1 MAITPEDVIT
11 WGSNEYGQC
20 GHGDKSETTWVKP
33 RSIKMLHEQM
43 VTQVGGEWVDGCC
56 PQDRGMPL
64 VQPGM
69 RARCVGA
76 CKCCAAGVVTLAGG
90 NTFDMSNCKLP
101 ALAVARADSLPP
113 QSPPRRSS
121 VAGTTRSV

>member
-43 VTQVGGEWVDGCC
+43 VTQVGAGRCRCQGSSSSAGF
-56 PQDRGMPL
+56 PQQG
-64 VQPGM
+64 
-69 RARCVGA
+69 
-76 CKCCAAGVVTLAGG
+76 
-90 NTFDMSNCKLP
+90 
-101 ALAVARADSLPP
+101 
-113 QSPPRRSS
+113 SS
-121 VAGTTRSV
+121 

>member
-43 VTQVGGEWVDGCC
+43 VTQVGLLPPAVRVQVVFSRGLG
-56 PQDRGMPL
+56 PQ
-64 VQPGM
+64 
-69 RARCVGA
+69 
-76 CKCCAAGVVTLAGG
+76 AGG
-90 NTFDMSNCKLP
+90 KLSMRGP
-101 ALAVARADSLPP
+101 LGICVFRLSWLA
-113 QSPPRRSS
+113 
-121 VAGTTRSV
+121 